1 MESEAVQILREIRD
15 EVRQT
20 NARLDQ
26 TNARLDQS
34 NARLDQTVSRLDQT
48 VSRLDQTVSRLD
60 QTDAHLGVIE
70 TTVLELAE
78 QQRFAVRHLKSLAE
92 RDHRLDENVLD
103 LQRRVER
110 IEERLGPG

>member
-26 TNARLDQS
+26 TNARL
-34 NARLDQTVSRLDQT
+34 
-48 VSRLDQTVSRLD
+48 
-60 QTDAHLGVIE
+60 GVVE
-70 TTVLELAE
+70 TTVLDLAE
-78 QQRFAVRHLKSLAE
+78 QRRFVVRHLRTLAE

-110 IEERLGPG
+110 LEERLGPG

>member
-26 TNARLDQS
+26 TNARL
-34 NARLDQTVSRLDQT
+34 
-48 VSRLDQTVSRLD
+48 
-60 QTDAHLGVIE
+60 GVIE

-78 QQRFAVRHLKSLAE
+78 QQRFVVRHLKSLAD
-92 RDHRLDENVLD
+92 RDHCCVLA
-103 LQRRVER
+103 
-110 IEERLGPG
+110 PPK